1 VVEAIDAARAL
12 EVLLSLTRRLADQR
26 PLHEA
31 LGLVT
36 DAALELLPGDHA
48 SIRVLDASG
57 GELLSGARSGI
68 GVSTRP
74 LRHERGRGVGG
85 WVVDHGAVARIDEV
99 TADPRFVPRSDQ
111 GFAIRSMLAVPLWS
125 GGKVIGVLALSSP
138 EPARFAEPH
147 EQLTSLLAN
156 CAVPPIEKARLA
168 RLAVTDAHTM
178 AFNHAYLLPGLE
190 REMSEVGEPGA
201 LSLLLMDLDRFKLV
215 NDEHG
220 HAAGDRVLRIFADRV
235 RASTRSVDQLV
246 RRGGDEFVLIMP
258 GADRESALGI
268 AQRIRTTMADDP
280 IALDGGHKVEVRVSV
295 GVATWDG
302 HESAADLERRA
313 DEAMYSVKQAGR
325 DGVRYYDDE
334 RGPISIRNL

>member
-1 VVEAIDAARAL
+1 MEGIDAGRAL
-12 EVLLSLTRRLADQR
+12 EVLLTLTRRLGDRR
-26 PLHEA
+26 PLAEA

-48 SIRVLDASG
+48 SIRVLDATG
-57 GELLSGARSGI
+57 AELLSGARSGI
-68 GVSTRP
+68 GVTTRP

-99 TADPRFVPRSDQ
+99 GEDPRFEVRGEQ
-111 GFAIRSMLAVPLWS
+111 GFSIRSLLAVPLWS

-138 EPARFAEPH
+138 EPARYAEPH
-147 EQLTSLLAN
+147 EQLASLLAN

-190 REMSEVGEPGA
+190 SEMTKSQEPGA

-215 NDEHG
+215 NDNHG
-220 HAAGDRVLRIFADRV
+220 HAVGDRVLRIFADRV

-258 GADRESALGI
+258 GADRESAIGI
-268 AQRIRTTMADDP
+268 AQRIRSTMADDP
-280 IALDGGHKVEVRVSV
+280 IVLEDGQRLDIRVSV

-302 HESAADLERRA
+302 RESPSDLERRA
-313 DEAMYSVKQAGR
+313 DQAMYSVKQAGR
-325 DGVRYYDDE
+325 DGVRFYDGE
-334 RGPISIRNL
+334 RGPISIREL